1 MEHNSFDIVEVPRR
15 CAGCGRDA
23 DSSGMRDVGWA
34 IPVASTGDAQ
44 AYCLGCASVL
54 RFLPWVA
61 ECAGCGR
68 EVDDENEAEDK
79 GWRFFRNGDRELMPM
94 CADCA
99 ALEVRRRST
108 A

>member
-1 MEHNSFDIVEVPRR
+1 MEHNNFDIVEVPRR

-23 DSSGMRDVGWA
+23 DSSGMRHVGWA
-34 IPVASTGDAQ
+34 VPVATTGDAR

-54 RFLPWVA
+54 RFLPWLA

-79 GWRFFRNGDRELMPM
+79 GWRFFHDGDRELMPM

-99 ALEVRRRST
+99 ELEVRRRST

>member
-1 MEHNSFDIVEVPRR
+1 MDDYEFDIVEVPRR

-23 DSSGMRDVGWA
+23 DSSGMRHVGWA
-34 IPVASTGDAQ
+34 VPSVGTGAAR

-54 RFLPWVA
+54 RFLPWSA
-61 ECAGCGR
+61 QCAGCGR
-68 EVDDENEAEDK
+68 QVDDEDEAEEK
-79 GWRFFRNGDRELMPM
+79 GWRFFGSGARELVPM

-99 ALEVRRRST
+99 EIEVVRRSI

>member
-23 DSSGMRDVGWA
+23 DASGMRHVGWA
-34 IPVASTGDAQ
+34 VPVAGEPL
-44 AYCLGCASVL
+44 AYCLGCASIL
-54 RFLPWVA
+54 RFLPWSA

-68 EVDDENEAEDK
+68 EVDDENEAEEK
-79 GWRFFRNGDRELMPM
+79 GWRFFLNGGRELMAM

-99 ALEVRRRST
+99 EHEVKRRAT